1 MHRSYDVVVIGAGP
15 AGCRAAM
22 EAARDG
28 AKTLLL
34 EKHSEIG
41 RPVCCAGGIS
51 VAGLERIVRPE
62 EEWIS
67 SRINRATVV
76 APSGREITL
85 AYPQAGYILHRD
97 RFDRGLSRRAVEAG
111 AELLKPAPVTAIR
124 MNDDNRIGSVWIEL
138 NGTKTEIEAGVFI
151 AADGVESQVAAMAGI
166 ETTLGM
172 SSVDSAC
179 QYLLEGLDIDDDRI
193 VIYLGNDVAPGG
205 YAWVFPGSRT
215 SAYVGLAVLPE
226 RPNVDHAK
234 RHLDKFVATHF
245 PEGRRLETIMG
256 AVPKFQPGFPLLR
269 GNLMIV
275 GDAARLIDSLSGAG
289 ISCALLSGSIAGRTA
304 ARWLAG
310 KGNLSEYP
318 REFMRIKKRE
328 LYAYRILRS
337 VFVRN
342 RDSDFE
348 QIIQALQ
355 RLFPKGNLDS
365 LNIPELA
372 VRLILKNP
380 RLLWM
385 ARYLAAR

>member
-1 MHRSYDVVVIGAGP
+1 MDRSYDVVVIGAGP
-15 AGCRAAM
+15 AGCQAAM

-34 EKHSEIG
+34 EKHSEVG

-51 VAGLERIVRPE
+51 VAGLERVVRPE

-76 APSGREITL
+76 APSGSAITV
-85 AYPQAGYILHRD
+85 AYQQAGYILHRD
-97 RFDRGLSRRAVEAG
+97 KFDSGLSRRAVEAG
-111 AELLKPAPVTAIR
+111 AELLNPAPVTAVR
-124 MNDDNRIGSVWIEL
+124 MKDDSRIDSVWIEHD
-138 NGTKTEIEAGVFI
+138 GSKSEIEAGVFI

-179 QYLLEGLDIDDDRI
+179 QYLREGLDIDDDRI
-193 VIYLGNDVAPGG
+193 VVYLGNDVAPGG
-205 YAWVFPGSRT
+205 YAWAFPGSRT
-215 SAYVGLAVLPE
+215 SAFVGLAILPG
-226 RPNVDHAK
+226 RPDVDHA
-234 RHLDKFVATHF
+234 REYLDKFVAAHF
-245 PEGRRLETIMG
+245 PEGRRLEIMMG
-256 AVPKFQPGFPLLR
+256 AVPTFQPGFPLLR

-304 ARWLAG
+304 ARWLAR

-318 REFMRIKKRE
+318 REFMRIKRRE
-328 LYAYRILRS
+328 LYAYRILRTL
-337 VFVRN
+337 FVRS
-342 RDSDFE
+342 RDADFE
-348 QIIQALQ
+348 QVIRTLR
-355 RLFPKGNLDS
+355 RLFPEGNLDS

-372 VRLILKNP
+372 LKSMLKNP

-385 ARYLAAR
+385 ARYLASR